1 MKGYAGPEEDPE
13 KAFKRHLEED
23 SEEDVEGHLEE
34 DPEKVVMENRAGT
47 PDLRLGCRLRVQNDV
62 TLPRSCSHAFST
74 LSAPTLQAHTCMIH
88 DAGVSPGC
96 TRAVTTTHS
105 RCRIASEG
113 AEKSVMVSR
122 SALCPASV

>member
-13 KAFKRHLEED
+13 KALKRHLEED
-23 SEEDVEGHLEE
+23 SAEDVERHLEE

-47 PDLRLGCRLRVQNDV
+47 PDSRHGCRLGVQNDM
-62 TLPRSCSHAFST
+62 SCSPRISHTFH
-74 LSAPTLQAHTCMIH
+74 PTLQAHTCMIH

-113 AEKSVMVSR
+113 AEKSVMVSK